1 MGRNVSR
8 DVLRLVKE
16 AYALANENQQLIY
29 ASDKKNAKMVNDLRT
44 TFEQANRKGQFDI
57 LE

>member
-1 MGRNVSR
+1 MNR

-16 AYALANENQQLIY
+16 AYALANDNQQLIY

-44 TFEQANRKGQFDI
+44 TFEQDNRKGQFEI
-57 LE
+57 LQ

>member
-44 TFEQANRKGQFDI
+44 TFEQANRKG
-57 LE
+57 